1 MNSRPVSITAQFVD
15 RSKKTEIQ
23 QGQKAKKLQR
33 VKLTFFIT
41 SKDPPEVLEEHKML
55 YAISDSLR
63 EQMIKSKVER
73 GQLILPNGE
82 HYQDPVQSL
91 RCLADNTRRDRC
103 PATTNKF
110 YAA

>member
-82 HYQDPVQSL
+82 H
-91 RCLADNTRRDRC
+91 
-103 PATTNKF
+103 
-110 YAA
+110 